1 MHFCYLPLPTV
12 VGNLVPTPFHE
23 GIVQLGEIHR
33 FLREYKELLNA
44 VFLIWLGQILIEKNA
59 GEFPVSGDAISVAGD
74 ARTGGKDPESGEI
87 LWKCI

>member
-44 VFLIWLGQILIEKNA
+44 VFLI
-59 GEFPVSGDAISVAGD
+59 
-74 ARTGGKDPESGEI
+74 
-87 LWKCI
+87 